1 MAVSTS
7 TLFFDIDFYLN
18 MGNISSSIMGAPNL
32 ILIIGTKVIE

>member
-1 MAVSTS
+1 MTVSTS

-18 MGNISSSIMGAPNL
+18 MANISSSIKGAPNL